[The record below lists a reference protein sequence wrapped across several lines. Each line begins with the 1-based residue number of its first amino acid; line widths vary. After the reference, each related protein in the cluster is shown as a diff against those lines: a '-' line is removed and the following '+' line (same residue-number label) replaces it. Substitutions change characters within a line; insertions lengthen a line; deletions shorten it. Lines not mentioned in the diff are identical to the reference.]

1 MSVWGQ
7 LKISSCYLYVWCKSK
22 ELGGRESTRFLT
34 PMVESFSADFLPAI
48 ERYWKGSHLE
58 FFKDGAPLQNYVE
71 HL

>member
-7 LKISSCYLYVWCKSK
+7 LKISSSYLYVWCKSK